1 MSDQPIPQSRQKPPA
16 PVPFTFTPS
25 YAPLQHRHRRLH
37 FEAAVL
43 VRESLPTEVHSRSG
57 SPCFPCKRPLGGPG
71 GSILPLTATSFR
83 QEQ

>member
-25 YAPLQHRHRRLH
+25 YAPLQHRPRRLH

-43 VRESLPTEVHSRSG
+43 
-57 SPCFPCKRPLGGPG
+57 
-71 GSILPLTATSFR
+71 
-83 QEQ
+83 